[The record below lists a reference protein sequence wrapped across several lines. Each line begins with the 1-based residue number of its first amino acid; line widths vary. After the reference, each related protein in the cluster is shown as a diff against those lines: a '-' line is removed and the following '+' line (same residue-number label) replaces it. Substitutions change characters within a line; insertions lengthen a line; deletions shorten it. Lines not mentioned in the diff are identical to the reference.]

1 MKEPKKHV
9 KLPTKSYAMP
19 AKKRD
24 KELKEAIKLKK
35 NTMLSLRRLLSVI
48 KRIATWPQPRE
59 T

>member
-1 MKEPKKHV
+1 M

-48 KRIATWPQPRE
+48 KRIATWPRLRA